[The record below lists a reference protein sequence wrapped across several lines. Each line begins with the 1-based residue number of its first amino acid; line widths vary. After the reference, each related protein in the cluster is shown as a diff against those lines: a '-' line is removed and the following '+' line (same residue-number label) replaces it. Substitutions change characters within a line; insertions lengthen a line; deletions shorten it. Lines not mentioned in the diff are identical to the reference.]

1 MPYIFSTSQID
12 RCHHLLT
19 EHNFDVNQI
28 ADIMNT
34 SIRNANHL
42 IRLVKQKFT
51 DKYVRPLPSR
61 KYIDK
66 EVIGK
71 KYTYDAK
78 TDDLLKRELKT
89 FTRPPAEYSNKK
101 YFW

>member
-1 MPYIFSTSQID
+1 MPYIFSTNQID

-66 EVIGK
+66 EIIGRKEDKPQVINIEP
-71 KYTYDAK
+71 TF
-78 TDDLLKRELKT
+78 KRPK
-89 FTRPPAEYSNKK
+89 AEYSNKRH
-101 YFW
+101 YDLI